1 MADAK
6 LRAWWWHKQGLDGHL
21 TGKTAAEVLAATGWA
36 RSVAGA
42 GPYLTLFSRAGLGR
56 AAVDA
61 ELAAVEIHELPS
73 ARGCT
78 YLVPGADF
86 ALGLRVG
93 QTFGQNEMK
102 VARKLGVTDAEIDL
116 LCEAVGSALQNG
128 PQHPEA
134 LRLAVGDAARSLGPA
149 GVKKGI
155 TTTLPLALGAM
166 QSAGTIR
173 RIPCNGRLDQQ
184 RYMYALWKPNPLAQ
198 CKLTASGAFVEL
210 ARQYFGW
217 TGGAS
222 VAEFRWFSGLG
233 VKAAAAALVPL
244 RLESHPETTGD
255 RLMLRED
262 FEAFEAFTPPKLPQ
276 YALVSSLDG
285 LGQLRRDLA
294 SLLTEDDQARV
305 FTGSR
310 GLISDM
316 PSHAIVDRGRIV
328 GWWEYDP
335 ATASIAW
342 MAFIKPD
349 AALQDAVNRTEAFI
363 RDDLGDARSFSLD
376 SPKSRVPKIEALRQG
391 QFA

>member
-1 MADAK
+1 M
-6 LRAWWWHKQGLDGHL
+6 
-21 TGKTAAEVLAATGWA
+21 TGKTAAEVLTATGWA
-36 RSVAGA
+36 RSVGGA
-42 GPYLTLFSRAGLGR
+42 GPYLTLFSRAGLRR

-61 ELAAVEIHELPS
+61 ALAAIEIHELPS

-86 ALGLRVG
+86 SLALRAS
-93 QTFGQNEMK
+93 QTFRQNETK
-102 VARKLGVTDAEIDL
+102 VARKLGVTDAEIEL
-116 LCEAVGSALQNG
+116 LSNAVGSALRQG
-128 PQHPEA
+128 PMHPEA
-134 LRLAVGDAARSLGPA
+134 LRQAVGDAARNLGPA
-149 GVKKGI
+149 GVKKGL

-184 RYMYALWKPNPLAQ
+184 RYMYALWKPNPLAK

-210 ARQYFGW
+210 AQRYFGW

-222 VAEFRWFSGLG
+222 AAEFRWFSGLG
-233 VKAAAAALVPL
+233 VKAAAAALMPL
-244 RLESHPETTGD
+244 RLETVGD

-262 FEAFEAFTPPKLPQ
+262 LAAFDAFTPPKQPQ

-285 LGQLRRDLA
+285 LGQLRRDLE
-294 SLLTEDDQARV
+294 SLLTEEDQSRV
-305 FTGSR
+305 FTGAR

-328 GWWEYDP
+328 GWWEFDP
-335 ATASIAW
+335 ATGTIAW

-376 SPKSRVPKIEALRQG
+376 SPKLRAPKIEALRQG
-391 QFA
+391 QLA